1 MIFFRKSSLFRISA
15 GLSARRGFHRAVVQ
29 SARFCLRRMDH
40 ATPVVLPDGGV
51 CGIPDVP
58 AEKRPWYGNGFRCV
72 HHAAFHPACHIILS
86 GSLCGDL
93 LSDRRER
100 IRRNNLDSVG
110 WLLMGASG
118 WFKNEGLVY
127 FGAMAMAV
135 IIFHPPVRY
144 RRLFSRIAVGLV
156 LPAVWHLGCRLAG
169 ASLDGYLPPG
179 QFCAHQFWAATCRM
193 LQYMF
198 CSPWQYAFLFP
209 MALFS
214 LLVNRRDNG
223 NLKTLTVFVL
233 FGVAAFSVIFSMS
246 AAVDFDWHLKSAE
259 RLLWV
264 PSLLLLREIAW
275 LGSRD

>member
-1 MIFFRKSSLFRISA
+1 M
-15 GLSARRGFHRAVVQ
+15 Q
-29 SARFCLRRMDH
+29 
-40 ATPVVLPDGGV
+40 
-51 CGIPDVP
+51 
-58 AEKRPWYGNGFRCV
+58 
-72 HHAAFHPACHIILS
+72 
-86 GSLCGDL
+86 L
-93 LSDRRER
+93 LSCVLMAACAGYLMSRLKSGLGTAMLSVVFITPLSIRLATLFYPEVYVAICCLIGWER

-135 IIFHPPVRY
+135 IILHPPVRY

-264 PSLLLLREIAW
+264 PSLLLLLLLLLREIAW